1 MIWWWLFYDTT
12 CSLTTWCQH
21 DWNKWQ
27 HVLWWLGSTRSA
39 KIMSHVP
46 STIYVMFLNHS
57 HGMFLVV
64 LLCIAINLSQPPDEK
79 WDLFSIVIALELG
92 TRCWEGLANRAA
104 IDSSDVAWLCLI
116 MQIQSTYKHYW
127 FKSNA
132 KIQCECW
139 ILKYIESL
147 AVMIGLLILLM
158 ALI

>member
-1 MIWWWLFYDTT
+1 MWSDYDLMMI
-12 CSLTTWCQH
+12 
-21 DWNKWQ
+21 
-27 HVLWWLGSTRSA
+27 VLWYYLFVDHVMSTWLEQVAAFVVMVGVYNVCE
-39 KIMSHVP
+39 KHVSCP
-46 STIYVMFLNHS
+46 FNHLCDVPKS
-57 HGMFLVV
+57 FSWDVSC
-64 LLCIAINLSQPPDEK
+64 CIAMYCYQPVSTTRRKMRP
-79 WDLFSIVIALELG
+79 LFNCDCFG
-92 TRCWEGLANRAA
+92 TRNSLLGRAA

-116 MQIQSTYKHYW
+116 MQIQSTDKHCW